1 MHKLKKWRKKYEVTQ
16 YQLDA
21 LRQLKPPEDI
31 SVSEWAEKY
40 RILDSKTT
48 PIPGPWRNS
57 RTPYLMEI
65 MDELRNYETRETVFC
80 KCTQIGGTEV
90 ELNMTGYVIQ
100 QDPTSMMIVYPTDTL
115 GLSVSENRIQ
125 EMIRLS
131 PTLKKLYREYQSKN
145 LELQFDGMYLTIAGS
160 NSPASLASK
169 AVKYLFLDEVDKYP
183 AATKKEADPISLA
196 RERTKNYPTR
206 KIYITST
213 PTLREG
219 HIWKALQGC
228 DIEKHY
234 FVPCPHC
241 GEMIELKFRQIKFPD
256 AQEGMTVSDRADQA
270 VYVCQECGCIIT
282 DGHKEKMLRYGEW
295 RIVRDSNTA
304 HRKVGYWI
312 NVLYSPFVR
321 FSEVASEWL
330 DAQGDQEKLQNFIN
344 SWLAEP
350 WEDTKLK
357 TSAELVME
365 RKTEVPEFTVPD
377 WAKMLTAGVDVQES
391 CLYWSIHAW
400 GDYITSQNIC
410 HGQAL
415 SWTDIERVMNLPYY
429 TESGEQ
435 MIVSLCLVDSGYNA
449 DDTYEFCVSN
459 SEWALPV
466 KGSSNPMMSHYKI
479 SVVNRPDSKAHGMNL
494 VIVDGGKY
502 KDMIA
507 ARMKKENGRGSWMVH
522 RGCDMEYAEQVT
534 SEHKVSV
541 RMGNGKTRLEWKQ
554 KSSHADNHYLDCA
567 VYAMAAAD
575 ILGVRSLYLE
585 DAGAADKKPKETE
598 KPEHD
603 NSEMDW
609 IKTNEDWMGGENWLK
624 Q

>member
-1 MHKLKKWRKKYEVTQ
+1 MQKLKKWRKKYEVTP
-16 YQLDA
+16 YQLEA

-31 SVSEWAEKY
+31 SVPEWAEKY
-40 RILDSKTT
+40 RILDSKTSS
-48 PIPGPWRNS
+48 IPGPWRNS

-65 MDELRNYETRETVFC
+65 MDELRNYETREIVFC
-80 KCTQIGGTEV
+80 KCTQVGGTEV
-90 ELNMTGYVIQ
+90 ELNMAGYAIQ
-100 QDPTSMMIVYPTDTL
+100 QDPSPMMIVYPTDTL

-125 EMIRLS
+125 TMAKLS
-131 PTLKKLYREYQSKN
+131 PSLKKLFREYQSKN

-183 AATKKEADPISLA
+183 AATRKEADPISLA
-196 RERTKNYPTR
+196 RERTKTFPSR

-219 HIWKALQGC
+219 HIWKYLQAC

-241 GEMIELKFRQIKFPD
+241 GKKIELKFKQIKFPD
-256 AQEGMTVSDRADQA
+256 AEEGMTISDRADQA
-270 VYVCQECGCIIT
+270 VYICQECGGIIT

-295 RIVRDSNTA
+295 KIVRESNAA

-321 FSEVASEWL
+321 FSEIALEWL
-330 DAQGDQEKLQNFIN
+330 DSQGDQEKLQNFIN

-357 TSAELVME
+357 TTAEMVLE
-365 RKTEVPEFTVPD
+365 RETDVPEFTVPD

-391 CLYWSIHAW
+391 SLYWSIRAW
-400 GDYITSQNIC
+400 GDFITSQNIA

-415 SWTDIERVMNLPYY
+415 SWQDIERVMNLPYY
-429 TESGEQ
+429 TESGAQ
-435 MIVSLCLVDSGYNA
+435 MVVSMCLVDSGYNS
-449 DDTYEFCVSN
+449 DDTYEFCVLN

-479 SVVNRPDSKAHGMNL
+479 SVINKPDSKAYGMQL

-522 RGCDMEYAEQVT
+522 QGCDLEYAEQVT
-534 SEHKVSV
+534 AEHKVNV
-541 RMGNGKTRLEWKQ
+541 RLNNGKTRMEWKQ
-554 KSSHADNHYLDCA
+554 KSSHADNHYLDCE
-567 VYAMAAAD
+567 VYALAAAD
-575 ILGVRSLYLE
+575 ILGVRSMYLE
-585 DAGAADKKPKETE
+585 EGKEDPEKKKPEQ
-598 KPEHD
+598 PEHD
-603 NSEMDW
+603 NSEIDW
-609 IKTNEDWMGGENWLK
+609 IRTNEDWIGG
-624 Q
+624 